1 VAHVRAERRAH
12 ALGSLQLRVRV
23 RVEVRI
29 RVRVR
34 VRVGVGVDRRHA
46 VRAREPK

>member
-23 RVEVRI
+23 RVEVR
-29 RVRVR
+29 VRVR
-34 VRVGVGVDRRHA
+34 VRVGVGVDRRDA
-46 VRAREPK
+46 LRAREPK

>member
-23 RVEVRI
+23 RVEVR
-29 RVRVR
+29 VRVR
-34 VRVGVGVDRRHA
+34 VRVGVGVDRRDA